1 MGLDQNALGQLREL
15 DPDGSSG
22 TLAQIIN
29 SYLADA
35 QGLIEKMRVALSAND
50 MVTLARHAHSL
61 KSTSLSL
68 GATRVSEIARDMENA
83 VKSKAVDACP
93 VLLMALSAEY
103 AAAERLLIA
112 EREAVKKA
120 SPT

>member
-1 MGLDQNALGQLREL
+1 
-15 DPDGSSG
+15 
-22 TLAQIIN
+22 
-29 SYLADA
+29 
-35 QGLIEKMRVALSAND
+35 
-50 MVTLARHAHSL
+50 
-61 KSTSLSL
+61 
-68 GATRVSEIARDMENA
+68 VSEIARDMENA